1 MKKIFETERTIEE
14 ERRRTKLVKQKKKKR
29 SRTVNE
35 IINHRLRAGTKG
47 MAVKKQTRN
56 NDRLSLSNNSSLE
69 KSLER
74 IVHKSQQHRC
84 YREMQM
90 IRCFELFHRL
100 HLMLQR
106 IIQMLK

>member
-14 ERRRTKLVKQKKKKR
+14 ERRRTKLVKKKR

-35 IINHRLRAGTKG
+35 IINRLRAGTKG

>member
-14 ERRRTKLVKQKKKKR
+14 ERRRTKLVKQKKKR

-47 MAVKKQTRN
+47 MAVKKQTSN